1 MRENWHE
8 ALSNW
13 MLKGL
18 PLFVS
23 VLWLMVSVIPLRS
36 EIGANARPMVGV
48 MCVYFWTVYRP
59 DLFNL
64 WSVFLLGLISDIMS
78 IAPFGIYLFLYLIM
92 FLLVTNLVKYI
103 TEKTFEILWIGLVL
117 LLPAVMFAGWLM
129 MSMYYA
135 CFLPVKGMFFSYLLS
150 VVLYPVVGGINAL
163 TANICLQDDSL

>member
-23 VLWLMVSVIPLRS
+23 ILWLMVSVIPLRS
-36 EIGANARPMVGV
+36 ETGANARPLVGV
-48 MCVYFWTVYRP
+48 MCVYFWT
-59 DLFNL
+59 
-64 WSVFLLGLISDIMS
+64 VFLLGLISDIMS
-78 IAPFGIYLFLYLIM
+78 IAPFGIHLFLYLIM

-103 TEKTFEILWIGLVL
+103 TEKTFEILWIGLAL

-135 CFLPVKGMFFSYLLS
+135 CFLPLKGMFFSYLLS